1 MKIEK
6 LKSRSIGKLC
16 RRLFLGFTTLNTSAM
31 LCACFITLQTF
42 NSFAQCNDNS
52 FNPSDIGF
60 GYGDGANSIV
70 ETTSIQSDGKIIIG
84 GWFTSYNGTASNYI
98 ARLNVDGTLDSSF
111 KLL

>member
-16 RRLFLGFTTLNTSAM
+16 RLLFLGFTTLNTSAM

-60 GYGDGANSIV
+60 GYGDGVNSIV

-98 ARLNVDGTLDSSF
+98 ARLNADGTLDSSF